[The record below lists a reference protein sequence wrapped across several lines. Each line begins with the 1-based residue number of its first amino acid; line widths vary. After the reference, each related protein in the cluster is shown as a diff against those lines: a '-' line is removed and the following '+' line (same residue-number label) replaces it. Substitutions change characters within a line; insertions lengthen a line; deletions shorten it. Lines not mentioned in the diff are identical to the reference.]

1 MNSISCYSN
10 CTYEMMPFNVQVLE
24 LEDVA
29 EKVLVD
35 EPVNLIV
42 WNDDIN
48 TFDWVIKSLMD
59 ICDHTSEQAEQCAW
73 IIHTKGKYAV
83 KKGTRK
89 KLNPMREALVD
100 RGIGATVEELA
111 Q

>member
-1 MNSISCYSN
+1 
-10 CTYEMMPFNVQVLE
+10 MMPLNVDVLE
-24 LEDVA
+24 LTEVN
-29 EKVLVD
+29 EQVGVD

-59 ICDHTSEQAEQCAW
+59 ICDHSSEQAEQCAW

-83 KKGTRK
+83 KRGPRK
-89 KLNPMREALVD
+89 KLGVMREALVD
-100 RGIGATVEELA
+100 RGIGATVEE
-111 Q
+111 QE